1 MSPRPDPSSP
11 RSLARR
17 LASRGRARVARADR
31 LTLVAGVVAAA
42 SGVLVF
48 AVAATV
54 FAYHSTNHDE
64 GVYLMQAAMLR
75 SGQLEL
81 HAGALAD
88 AFHPWFFVEDG
99 GRLYP
104 KYSPVPAAMYAVS
117 MALFGEPR
125 VTLAAVAAGN
135 AALVYLLGATVFDRR
150 VGLAAAVLFAASPM
164 AVASSAVFLPYAP
177 TTFFNLCFAVAYL
190 RSVRDESI
198 AAAGVAGT
206 AIGVAFFARPF
217 TAVLFAAPFICH
229 ALVRVGVAVRDAGVL
244 PLPLPGAVRRHGLT
258 ALLGTLFVGVT
269 LAYNLRMTG
278 SPLTFPYEAFAP
290 MDGPGFGERRL
301 LGHSAD
307 YTPELA
313 ARSNGYALWFLLTRW
328 VAGGPIGS
336 ALALAGGALAARRW
350 LSGRRAVGGVRGAGG
365 SDAVDSAAPGDPR
378 FERTAGLLV
387 GGVAVSVAVGNLF
400 FWGTHNALATL
411 SDPTDGFVSQ
421 FGPFYHFDLLV
432 PLSVFGGVA
441 VAAAWRALPAVRRR
455 LADALSPRS
464 ARAVVAVAVALALVT
479 AGVAGAAAVSTPI
492 ERNAPLADKYETAY
506 EPIEATEFD
515 EDLVFI
521 PTPYGEWQNHPFQ
534 SLRND
539 PGLDGEVVY
548 ALDRDP
554 AEDFAV
560 IDAYPDRDLY
570 RYAYQGEWTPDPTRH
585 VAPKLEPLDVREG
598 ARIEATTNVGVPDRV
613 ETAHVRVETVRGAD
627 GESTGTG
634 GSTTGDDFARYVVD
648 DPAGSLSV
656 DWSIGPD
663 GVRLAGAPNA
673 TVPFD
678 PAGDEAI
685 VTVTLVDP
693 TGSTFTY
700 RQEATVRAAEAG
712 GDGDAEIGDAAGV
725 EVVWPPERSVCR
737 LVTEC
742 GTEGTYLPDD
752 PDAHAEWVAFETDA
766 EASADR

>member
-1 MSPRPDPSSP
+1 MSSRPDPSGP
-11 RSLARR
+11 RSFARR
-17 LASRGRARVARADR
+17 LASRGRARIARADR
-31 LTLVAGVVAAA
+31 LTLAAVVVAVGFGA
-42 SGVLVF
+42 LVF
-48 AVAATV
+48 AIAATV

-64 GVYLMQAAMLR
+64 GVYLMQASMLL

-88 AFHPWFFVEDG
+88 AFHPWFFVEDE

-125 VTLAAVAAGN
+125 ITLAAVAAGN
-135 AALVYLLGATVFDRR
+135 AALVYLLGASVFGRR
-150 VGLAAAVLFAASPM
+150 AGLAAAVLFAASPM
-164 AVASSAVFLPYAP
+164 AVATSAVFFPYAP

-190 RSVRDESI
+190 RGVRDESVP
-198 AAAGVAGT
+198 AAGVAGT
-206 AIGVAFFARPF
+206 AIGVAFFARPY
-217 TAVLFAAPFICH
+217 TAVLFAAPFILH
-229 ALVRVGVAVRDAGVL
+229 ALVRVGAAVRNAGL
-244 PLPLPGAVRRHGLT
+244 RPLPGPVRRHGLT
-258 ALLGTLFVGVT
+258 ALFGTLFVGVT

-313 ARSNGYALWFLLTRW
+313 VRSNGYALWFLLTRW
-328 VAGGPIGS
+328 VAAGPIGT
-336 ALALAGGALAARRW
+336 ALALAGGALAVRRW
-350 LSGRRAVGGVRGAGG
+350 RRGTRAAVGVGVT
-365 SDAVDSAAPGDPR
+365 DADDPR

-387 GGVAVSVAVGNLF
+387 GGIAGSVVVGNLF

-432 PLSVFGGVA
+432 PLSVFGGIA
-441 VAAAWRALPAVRRR
+441 VGAAWRALPAVRRR
-455 LADALSPRS
+455 LGDAFS
-464 ARAVVAVAVALALVT
+464 ARAARAIVAVAVVLALVT

-492 ERNAPLADKYETAY
+492 DRNASLADKYETAY
-506 EPIEATEFD
+506 EPIEAAEFD
-515 EDLVFI
+515 DDLVFI

-554 AEDFAV
+554 VEDFAV
-560 IDAYPDRDLY
+560 IDAYPDRELH

-598 ARIEATTNVGVPDRV
+598 GRVEATTTVGVPERV
-613 ETAHVRVETVRGAD
+613 ESARIRVEAVRGGSEETAGDAGTAVGD
-627 GESTGTG
+627 G
-634 GSTTGDDFARYVVD
+634 FASSVVT
-648 DPAGSLSV
+648 DPDGSLSV
-656 DWSIGPD
+656 DWSVGPD

-673 TVPFD
+673 TVPIA
-678 PAGDEAI
+678 PEGDEVI

-693 TGSTFTY
+693 AGSTFTY
-700 RQEATVRAAEAG
+700 RQEAAVRVAG
-712 GDGDAEIGDAAGV
+712 GDVADEGVEGDGVEGDRV

-742 GTEGTYLPDD
+742 GTEGTYLPED
-752 PDAHAEWVAFETDA
+752 PDAHAEWVVFETDA
-766 EASADR
+766 DGVEADG

>member
-1 MSPRPDPSSP
+1 MSSRPDSF
-11 RSLARR
+11 SLRRFALR
-17 LASRGRARVARADR
+17 LASRGRARLAGADR
-31 LTLVAGVVAAA
+31 LTLAAAVVAVGFGA
-42 SGVLVF
+42 LVF

-54 FAYHSTNHDE
+54 FAYHSANHDE
-64 GVYLMQAAMLR
+64 GVYLMQASMLL

-125 VTLAAVAAGN
+125 ITLAAIAAGN
-135 AALVYLLGATVFDRR
+135 AALVYLLGASVFGRR

-164 AVASSAVFLPYAP
+164 AVATSAVFLPYAP
-177 TTFFNLCFAVAYL
+177 TTFLNLCFAVAYL
-190 RSVRDESI
+190 WSVRDGSLP
-198 AAAGVAGT
+198 AAGVAGL
-206 AIGVAFFARPF
+206 AIGVAFFARPY
-217 TAVLFAAPFICH
+217 TAVLFAAPFILH
-229 ALVRVGVAVRDAGVL
+229 ALVRVGAALRNAGL
-244 PLPLPGAVRRHGLT
+244 RPLPGPVRRHGLT
-258 ALLGTLFVGVT
+258 ALFGTLFVGVT

-278 SPLTFPYEAFAP
+278 SPLTFPYAAFAP

-307 YTPELA
+307 YTPGLA
-313 ARSNGYALWFLLTRW
+313 VRSNGYALWFLLTRW
-328 VAGGPIGS
+328 VAAGPLGS
-336 ALALAGGALAARRW
+336 ALALAGGALAVRRW
-350 LSGRRAVGGVRGAGG
+350 RRGARAVGGVGG
-365 SDAVDSAAPGDPR
+365 VEDADAPGDRR

-387 GGVAVSVAVGNLF
+387 GGVAVSVVVGNLF
-400 FWGTHNALATL
+400 FWGTHNALGTL

-432 PLSVFGGVA
+432 PLSVFGGIA
-441 VAAAWRALPAVRRR
+441 VGAAWRALPAVRRR
-455 LADALSPRS
+455 LEAAISPRS
-464 ARAVVAVAVALALVT
+464 ARAVVAVGVALALVT

-492 ERNAPLADKYETAY
+492 ERSAPLADKYEAAY
-506 EPIEATEFD
+506 EPIESTDFD
-515 EDLVFI
+515 DDLVFV
-521 PTPYGEWQNHPFQ
+521 PTPYGEWHNHPFQ

-554 AEDFAV
+554 VEDFAV
-560 IDAYPDRDLY
+560 IDAYPDRDLR

-598 ARIEATTNVGVPDRV
+598 ARVEATTTVGVPERV
-613 ETAHVRVETVRGAD
+613 ETARVRVETVRGAD
-627 GESTGTG
+627 GVSPGD
-634 GSTTGDDFARYVVD
+634 DDFARYVVT
-648 DPAGSLSV
+648 DPEGSLSV
-656 DWSIGPD
+656 DWSIGPE
-663 GVRLAGAPNA
+663 GARLAGAPNA
-673 TVPFD
+673 TVPID
-678 PAGDEAI
+678 PEGDEAI

-700 RQEATVRAAEAG
+700 RQEATARV
-712 GDGDAEIGDAAGV
+712 DGDVEGDGV

-742 GTEGTYLPDD
+742 GTEGTYLPEN
-752 PDAHAEWVAFETDA
+752 PDAHAEWVVFETDA
-766 EASADR
+766 EGVEDR